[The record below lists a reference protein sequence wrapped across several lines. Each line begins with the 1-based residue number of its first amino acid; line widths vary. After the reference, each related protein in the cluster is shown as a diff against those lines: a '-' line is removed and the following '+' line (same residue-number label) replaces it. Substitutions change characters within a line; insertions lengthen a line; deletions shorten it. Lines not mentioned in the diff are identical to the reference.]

1 MGERD
6 ESREENGLQGDRC
19 VIEPCGDLC
28 SVSSR
33 PGMWGL
39 VNDAGVFMFG
49 DVELASMETYK
60 EVADVNLWGTVWTT
74 KAFLPLSEGPKVNWK
89 GTFLP
94 PPVLPYLFIFAQNG
108 NRSQQIQHSQRG

>member
-1 MGERD
+1 M
-6 ESREENGLQGDRC
+6 
-19 VIEPCGDLC
+19 IEPCGDLC

-60 EVADVNLWGTVWTT
+60 EVADVNLWGTVRTT

-89 GTFLP
+89 GTFNDEGP
-94 PPVLPYLFIFAQNG
+94 LFCLTFSSLLRMEIG
-108 NRSQQIQHSQRG
+108 LSRSSIHSEAEPCGACGWW